1 MKKFLIIS
9 GSFLVGAI
17 IATILV
23 FWYVSAQ
30 LSSVKPPSSVPSSD
44 GNKATPSAEMVSE
57 ESAVSREG
65 IPLNSLPLSDG
76 QKSTL
81 ETMGVDVETFVIT
94 PAMQLCAEE
103 KLGAARMEEII
114 NGAEP
119 SFLEA
124 TKLISCTSV
133 E

>member
-23 FWYVSAQ
+23 FWYVSTQ
-30 LSSVKPPSSVPSSD
+30 LSSVDQSSLVPSSD
-44 GNKATPSAEMVSE
+44 GDGAASSAEVVSE
-57 ESAVSREG
+57 ESTVPPEG
-65 IPLNSLPLSDG
+65 IPLSSLPLSDG

-119 SFLEA
+119 GFLEA